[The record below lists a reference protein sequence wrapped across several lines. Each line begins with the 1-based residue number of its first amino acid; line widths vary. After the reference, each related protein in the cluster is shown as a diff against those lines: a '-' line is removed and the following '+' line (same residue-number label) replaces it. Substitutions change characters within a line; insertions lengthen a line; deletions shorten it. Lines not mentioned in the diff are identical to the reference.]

1 MRASNQMDGLYFFLL
16 FAPIVLGIW
25 AGDLL
30 RKRIV
35 GHLRLDYFWSQ
46 NLSATVGV
54 SIQILIIITGVLIGY
69 FLIKLI

>member
-35 GHLRLDYFWSQ
+35 YHLRSDHSWSQ
-46 NLSATVGV
+46 NISATVGV
-54 SIQILIIITGVLIGY
+54 SVQILLMITGVLAGY
-69 FLIKLI
+69 FLVILI